1 LTSIWGEP
9 PRYSWGTNVHPFR
22 LGERAGE
29 LFAQSRVSALSG
41 STITELQAALREQ
54 LKRPDSPTPEL
65 TELLKRVG
73 VEAREKKINPEE
85 LIVFFKQMWN
95 SLGDSARPQNA
106 ELHERTRQTLVTL
119 CIRAYYAE

>member
-1 LTSIWGEP
+1 MTSIWGEP

-22 LGERAGE
+22 LGERVGE
-29 LFAQSRVSALSG
+29 LFAQSRVSALAE
-41 STITELQAALREQ
+41 STIRELQAALREQ
-54 LKRPDSPTPEL
+54 LKRPESPTPEL
-65 TELLKRVG
+65 TQLLKRVA

-106 ELHERTRQTLVTL
+106 ELHDRTRQTLVTI
-119 CIRAYYAE
+119 CIQAYYAE